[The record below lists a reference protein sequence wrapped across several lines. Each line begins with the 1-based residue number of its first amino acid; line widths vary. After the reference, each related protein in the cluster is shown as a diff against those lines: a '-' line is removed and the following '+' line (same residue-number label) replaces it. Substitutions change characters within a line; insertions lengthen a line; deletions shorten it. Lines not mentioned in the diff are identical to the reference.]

1 MSNSSSVFTPP
12 MSESEFQSLPQEL
25 RMVIMR
31 GIAALNK
38 SIELLL
44 QSKGETSF
52 DVNFKN
58 VILEYIQY
66 YESLIQGM
74 NEKHLQLLFEKT
86 YASTNSN
93 DIISGDQETQT
104 KSSLEQTLD
113 YIVEVI
119 ADITKLVVKD
129 QRHMSNI
136 IEQYMHLGAYSAILN
151 YIINSGETNIEPSIL
166 KKILR
171 NSQEAA
177 SIVESYIDIQK

>member
-1 MSNSSSVFTPP
+1 MSRSNSGFTPP

-25 RMVIMR
+25 RMVMMR

-44 QSKGETSF
+44 QSKDETSF
-52 DVNFKN
+52 DVNFNN

-74 NEKHLQLLFEKT
+74 KEKHLQLLFEKT
-86 YASTNSN
+86 YASTNSS
-93 DIISGDQETQT
+93 DISDTRQTPTQT
-104 KSSLEQTLD
+104 SIEQTL
-113 YIVEVI
+113 YYVVEVI

-151 YIINSGETNIEPSIL
+151 YIINSGQTNIEPSIL

-171 NSQEAA
+171 NSEEVA
-177 SIVESYIDIQK
+177 SIVENYIDIQK